1 MIINSIETH
10 ELALQKLSE
19 LEENYEEK
27 KIEFGILFDLIYQYE
42 ETAPEY
48 EEFNKRIKE
57 LEEKEKLNPNSW

>member
-10 ELALQKLSE
+10 ELALKKLEE

-27 KIEFGILFDLIYQYE
+27 KIEFGILFDLIYEYE

-48 EEFNKRIKE
+48 KEFNEAIKE
-57 LEEKEKLNPNSW
+57 NKKDNKND

>member
-48 EEFNKRIKE
+48 AEFNKRIEE
-57 LEEKEKLNPNSW
+57 LEEKEKLNSNT